1 VLDTRAIKECNMRK
15 VKNCAIGFSDVTQGP
30 RSTATTRSVVV
41 KNQGDTTI
49 TTGSMEP
56 LIVEKDV
63 STRRVDTKTTTRIP
77 TRSPGIATA
86 PTSGRLTDAAEVERV
101 SHPTMASSPPK
112 KWIRRVTWPQV
123 FKLSDVDKYDGTS
136 DPTQWLQI
144 YSTAVKAAGGNADV
158 MANYLPIMLTKGCR
172 N

>member
-1 VLDTRAIKECNMRK
+1 M
-15 VKNCAIGFSDVTQGP
+15 
-30 RSTATTRSVVV
+30 
-41 KNQGDTTI
+41 
-49 TTGSMEP
+49 
-56 LIVEKDV
+56 
-63 STRRVDTKTTTRIP
+63 
-77 TRSPGIATA
+77 
-86 PTSGRLTDAAEVERV
+86 